1 MLYEIDHPSNAM
13 RFASGSTIS
22 AVEDEFPYATACPGT
37 RGQPGRRPLR
47 AILCLTVAAVAVAAG
62 SYLGKRYLLP
72 TQVDYQVVQ
81 ARPLLFDL
89 AAPGILDA
97 TGRVTVAARVSG
109 ELLTAS
115 VDRNDAVTKGEL
127 LGQLSPQDRQHA
139 VLAARADAQAAA
151 GAEVE
156 LRSQVPSAA
165 AELRRAQAELERRR
179 ALSVGGTVA
188 RASVQVAE
196 TDLERARAEVER
208 LRAALERAALLT
220 AAATANAE
228 AAAARLDE
236 TVLRAPADGIVVARE
251 ANPGDLVPSGA
262 PVFRLVDPATI
273 VVEARFDEGVLG
285 MLAPGAAAEIR
296 FTADPERP
304 VAGRVLRL
312 HREVDPQTREF
323 TADVVPE
330 TLPDSW
336 ALGQRASV
344 TVRAEGVAPTLSVA
358 QRYIVRRDGRPG
370 VWLQEGDR
378 ARWQPVR
385 LGYPAGAQVAV
396 TAGLAVGDVVLDP
409 AGRYDFQ
416 PVALTVAM
424 R

>member
-1 MLYEIDHPSNAM
+1 MLYETDRPADTM
-13 RFASGSTIS
+13 RFASASPIS
-22 AVEDEFPYATACPGT
+22 PVEDEFPYAAPFPETGGP
-37 RGQPGRRPLR
+37 RHRRPLR
-47 AILCLTVAAVAVAAG
+47 AAVCLTAAVLGIAAG
-62 SYLGKRYLLP
+62 GYLGQRYLLP
-72 TQVDYQVVQ
+72 TAVDYQVVQ
-81 ARPLLFDL
+81 ARPLRFDL

-97 TGRVTVAARVSG
+97 TGRVTVAARVPG
-109 ELLTAS
+109 ELLTAA

-127 LGQLSPQDRQHA
+127 LGRLSPQDRQHA

-156 LRSQVPSAA
+156 LRSQLPSAA
-165 AELRRAQAELERRR
+165 AELRRAQDELERRR
-179 ALSVGGTVA
+179 ALSRAGTVA
-188 RASVQVAE
+188 RAGVQVAE
-196 TDLERARAEVER
+196 TELERARAEVER
-208 LRAALERAALLT
+208 LRAALARAALLT

-251 ANPGDLVPSGA
+251 ANPGDMVPSGA
-262 PVFRLVDPATI
+262 PVFRLVDPRTI

-285 MLAPGAAAEIR
+285 LLAPGAAAEIR
-296 FTADPERP
+296 FTADPDRP
-304 VAGRVLRL
+304 VTGRVLRL

-323 TADVVPE
+323 TADVVPDS
-330 TLPDSW
+330 LPASW
-336 ALGQRASV
+336 ALGQRATV
-344 TVRAEGVAPTLSVA
+344 TVRAEGAAPALSVA

-370 VWLQEGDR
+370 VWVQEADR

-385 LGYPAGAQVAV
+385 LGLPAGEEVAV
-396 TAGLAVGDVVLDP
+396 TAGLVAGDVVLDP